1 MFYHRSPSIPLRMTL
16 DGCWLVC
23 RSGWSSFSFPHFQA
37 WENATFFSLWVNV
50 ACFCQRNYKH
60 LSTNIKH
67 MPAATIP
74 PKPAVITRQSHV
86 YSSQAHLVSMDVM
99 LLFLPRSS
107 RCLMSLIFGMSLDL
121 IIQTLHSK
129 SWLLCHAGLFCLL
142 YPLKKTIPWTFSLHT
157 WELLRCCQPGRC
169 SCSTGCAGG
178 EGCLFPW
185 GTVFCSRMSLCWFS
199 ETSRQDRGS
208 QGPEGHLPW
217 HTFIILQC
225 LRHPEQPLC
234 LVGTKMLM

>member
-1 MFYHRSPSIPLRMTL
+1 MRKCH
-16 DGCWLVC
+16 
-23 RSGWSSFSFPHFQA
+23 
-37 WENATFFSLWVNV
+37 FFSLWVNV

-121 IIQTLHSK
+121 IISAFKILAPVSCRTVLS
-129 SWLLCHAGLFCLL
+129 
-142 YPLKKTIPWTFSLHT
+142 PLSSEKDHTMDILPAHVGAVEVLPT
-157 WELLRCCQPGRC
+157 WEVQLQH
-169 SCSTGCAGG
+169 
-178 EGCLFPW
+178 W
-185 GTVFCSRMSLCWFS
+185 LCWRRRMPVSLRHCVLLKDVSLLVFRDLKTGQRQPEPWRAS
-199 ETSRQDRGS
+199 PMAHLHNPTVPQTSRAAIVLS
-208 QGPEGHLPW
+208 GHQNVDVMQWFLE
-217 HTFIILQC
+217 TY
-225 LRHPEQPLC
+225 
-234 LVGTKMLM
+234 

>member
-1 MFYHRSPSIPLRMTL
+1 M
-16 DGCWLVC
+16 
-23 RSGWSSFSFPHFQA
+23 
-37 WENATFFSLWVNV
+37 

-121 IIQTLHSK
+121 IISAFKILAPVSCRTVLS
-129 SWLLCHAGLFCLL
+129 
-142 YPLKKTIPWTFSLHT
+142 PLSSEKDHTMDVLPAHVGAVEVLPT
-157 WELLRCCQPGRC
+157 WEVQLQYWLCWRRRMPVSLRQCFAQ
-169 SCSTGCAGG
+169 
-178 EGCLFPW
+178 GCLFAGFQRP
-185 GTVFCSRMSLCWFS
+185 
-199 ETSRQDRGS
+199 QDRTEAARALKS
-208 QGPEGHLPW
+208 ISH
-217 HTFIILQC
+217 
-225 LRHPEQPLC
+225 
-234 LVGTKMLM
+234 GTPS